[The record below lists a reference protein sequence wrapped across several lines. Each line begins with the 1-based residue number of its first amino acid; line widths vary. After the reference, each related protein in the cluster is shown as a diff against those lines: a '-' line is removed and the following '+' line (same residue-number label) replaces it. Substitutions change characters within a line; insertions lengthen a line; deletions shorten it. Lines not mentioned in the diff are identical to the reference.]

1 MTSNLP
7 KLTRFFTNYLL
18 PELLTR
24 QFKLTGVPHDPHSSD
39 ADDEGD
45 DGIFC
50 LCRETA
56 YGDMVACDGPDCP
69 YEGFH
74 FVCVELKNP
83 KVYGFVLSVMHA
95 HRLLPNGC
103 VVFKL
108 STGSTLLIFV
118 KQAAVCTLI
127 KTNKTIVSQ
136 IQ

>member
-39 ADDEGD
+39 ADNDGD

-83 KVYGFVLSVMHA
+83 KVYGFVLNVMHA

-103 VVFKL
+103 VDSFQVVNRKYFIDFCETSCSLYTDK
-108 STGSTLLIFV
+108 
-118 KQAAVCTLI
+118 
-127 KTNKTIVSQ
+127 N
-136 IQ
+136 